1 MPCLNSEKYISEAIE
16 SVLNQT
22 LKEIELNIVDAGS
35 TDNTL
40 EIIENYRQRDDRV
53 VLLHS
58 DQKSMGYQ
66 YNMGIQNAKGKY
78 IGFVESDDYIHEEMY
93 ERMFEA
99 AEQNEIDFVKSDFDM
114 FIGGK
119 DSRLFLNYA
128 VLSSRGKSIY
138 EKVISPADYPEF
150 IKRDVNIWNGIY
162 NSCLLYTSP
171 SPRDA

>member
-119 DSRLFLNYA
+119 DSRLFYKPCG
-128 VLSSRGKSIY
+128 LS
-138 EKVISPADYPEF
+138 
-150 IKRDVNIWNGIY
+150 
-162 NSCLLYTSP
+162 
-171 SPRDA
+171 